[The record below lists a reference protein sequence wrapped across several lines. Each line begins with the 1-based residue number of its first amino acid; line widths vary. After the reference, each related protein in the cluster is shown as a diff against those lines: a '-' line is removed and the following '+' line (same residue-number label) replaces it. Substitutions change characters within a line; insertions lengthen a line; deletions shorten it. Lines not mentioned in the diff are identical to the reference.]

1 MVDEKEE
8 VIFRKWQTFMM
19 TFQALIIIILL
30 LSFNYFE

>member
-19 TFQALIIIILL
+19 TFQRYSYYYSAAQ
-30 LSFNYFE
+30 F